1 MRGCYTGMSEKII
14 NVQDA
19 FLNYMRKN
27 KIPVTIFLL
36 NGVKITGTIS
46 CFDHGSVVVRRE
58 GYTQLIYKHAIS
70 TFSPHG
76 TISVFD
82 WNGSQGSDYQR
93 RNVDDRFNQNLKEV
107 AYEGDDD
114 ENFNGDDEGDYYD
127 DEDEDEDD
135 EDDGEGDDM
144 EDEV

>member
-1 MRGCYTGMSEKII
+1 MSEKII

-82 WNGSQGSDYQR
+82 WNGAPGSDYQKR
-93 RNVDDRFNQNLKEV
+93 HVDDRFNQNVKEV
-107 AYEGDDD
+107 AFEPEAEDDID
-114 ENFNGDDEGDYYD
+114 DYDDVDDEGDYYD
-127 DEDEDEDD
+127 EEEEEEEDD
-135 EDDGEGDDM
+135 E
-144 EDEV
+144 EDEE

>member
-1 MRGCYTGMSEKII
+1 MSEKII

-82 WNGSQGSDYQR
+82 WNGTPGSDYQK
-93 RNVDDRFNQNLKEV
+93 RNGDDRFGQNVKEV
-107 AYEGDDD
+107 AYKQGEEDDTDEYDEVDD
-114 ENFNGDDEGDYYD
+114 ECDYYD
-127 DEDEDEDD
+127 DDEEDEDE
-135 EDDGEGDDM
+135 E
-144 EDEV
+144 